1 MSDEPSRRK
10 IKLETRH
17 GGSRESRSRRDRPCD
32 ICRSR
37 KSACVIAIK
46 PPCRFCELRGLECT
60 FATGPRPRHR
70 ERNTPLETSEAAR
83 SENIGNPGKPASD
96 RSKTEAQVGSPD
108 SHVSPQASRFPI
120 PSGYVPP
127 SSAISAS
134 SPESERSASSS
145 RGRQY
150 LSLQELTSNP
160 APVTSHGSPAQ
171 QQQPEPLPKRHVS
184 LYSHESSRN
193 RHSLEYGPNLTAHFI
208 GLSGEQDTDLF
219 SSIRYNVLNETKFVD
234 FNVRQVYGGD
244 PISGQ
249 PPIHF
254 SILHDS
260 FPYRDQ
266 RAKKAASDAIEA
278 HVQGYADTLFR
289 LYFRFVHPVIPVLS
303 KAGTIMA
310 YAADKLSIPASLRGI
325 IYGLALPFW
334 TQDPALKDRPLIS
347 QAELFEHAHAALN
360 RELDSPKLSTLQ
372 ACLLI
377 LHEQPDISGT
387 TESPKIWVLACQ
399 ATAVAQ
405 SLGLHQDPSL
415 WKLPPWEKSLRKRLW
430 WGTFVNDVW
439 TSICHG
445 NTPHILPSSFSMTE
459 LSLEDLSS
467 DENIVGLSGAHLV
480 DVANQ
485 EFQPQAAAS
494 FLSAIELT
502 KVLSDVLKDSYSP
515 QSYREAILRENKA
528 GRQNYLLR
536 SMASVNKISSAA
548 LQYQPSTPSP
558 MIKTPSPPRKGSAL
572 HDSGYF
578 HLSVYAIKFLILRQ
592 LLAPA
597 THESKSDPDSNL
609 CRHYA
614 LAMKE
619 GENFV
624 ELVSKMCTTD
634 LHVFWPRHSR
644 TNLIIGGNHLIY
656 LFFCSATEVGV
667 AKSYELLQKYQDLLS
682 SAVKKADWS
691 TVGLIRPSLLRT
703 DSFFHNAAEGIRLSS
718 RT

>member
-1 MSDEPSRRK
+1 MSAEPSRRK

-32 ICRSR
+32 ICRTR
-37 KSACVIAIK
+37 KSACVIAVK
-46 PPCRFCELRGLECT
+46 PPCRFCEIRGLECT

-70 ERNTPLETSEAAR
+70 EPKSSSETSEAVE
-83 SENIGNPGKPASD
+83 SEDIVDADKPASD
-96 RSKTEAQVGSPD
+96 VPKTEAQVGTPD
-108 SHVSPQASRFPI
+108 SHVSPQASRFPV
-120 PSGYVPP
+120 PCGYVPP

-134 SPESERSASSS
+134 SPESERSAPSS

-160 APVTSHGSPAQ
+160 APATFQVSLP
-171 QQQPEPLPKRHVS
+171 QQQPEPSLKRHAG

-193 RHSLEYGPNLTAHFI
+193 RHSLEHGRNLTAHFI

-234 FNVRQVYGGD
+234 FNVRQVYAGD
-244 PISGQ
+244 PLSGE

-254 SILHDS
+254 SILHDT
-260 FPYRDQ
+260 FPDRDQ
-266 RAKKAASDAIEA
+266 RVKKAASDAIEA
-278 HVQGYADTLFR
+278 HVQGYADALFR
-289 LYFRFVHPVIPVLS
+289 LYFRFVHPVMPVLS
-303 KAGTIMA
+303 KAGTVMA

-325 IYGLALPFW
+325 MYGLALPFW
-334 TQDPALKDRPLIS
+334 TQDPTLKDKPLIG
-347 QAELFEHAHAALN
+347 QAELFEHAHTALN

-387 TESPKIWVLACQ
+387 TESPRIWVLACQ

-415 WKLPPWEKSLRKRLW
+415 WKLPQWEKKLRKRLW
-430 WGTFVNDVW
+430 WATYMNDVW

-445 NTPHILPSSFSMTE
+445 NAPHILPSSFSMAE

-467 DENIVGLSGAHLV
+467 DENVVGLPGAHLI
-480 DVANQ
+480 DVADQ

-494 FLSAIELT
+494 FLEGIELT
-502 KVLSDVLKDSYSP
+502 KVLSDVLKNSYSP
-515 QSYREAILRENKA
+515 QSYREAIRQENKV
-528 GRQNYLLR
+528 GRQTYLLR
-536 SMASVNKISSAA
+536 YMASVEKISSAA
-548 LQYQPSTPSP
+548 SQYKPNQPSSTIQIPSPLGTPS
-558 MIKTPSPPRKGSAL
+558 TL

-624 ELVSKMCTTD
+624 ELVSKMCATD
-634 LHVFWPRHSR
+634 LHAFWPRHSR

-667 AKSYELLQKYQDLLS
+667 AKSYELLQRYQELLS
-682 SAVKKADWS
+682 SAAKKADWS
-691 TVGLIRPSLLRT
+691 TVGLVRPSLLRT